1 VDSAKV
7 DTIDYADLS
16 DADLI
21 RMALEEGELA
31 FEAAVGRR
39 RPTSRKLHLR
49 LCLRTDAGGWDLDGG
64 DTTQRF
70 INQRLWTSEDTLD
83 RNTYGKALICSMYLM
98 NSDAARALRYE
109 IPAGVIYTTGGVYAR
124 LEEPSRQQAACRGCG
139 TRSMPASSPT
149 ATVPTGSFVQR
160 PSWRG
165 GSRQQAVTER
175 SRQPATERWRVPS
188 ATSRGRARAL
198 ETRTYNF
205 TFGRRSATTTTAIII
220 AITTNNQ
227 PSDRVVGDVL
237 VAGTSGPAATS
248 WS

>member
-124 LEEPSRQQAACRGCG
+124 LEETLDDGSTVVVEAIAA
-139 TRSMPASSPT
+139 AS
-149 ATVPTGSFVQR
+149 GVQGVWDKVYAGIVANGYCAYWVLR
-160 PSWRG
+160 AKAQLARRLAAAG
-165 GSRQQAVTER
+165 GDGA
-175 SRQPATERWRVPS
+175 
-188 ATSRGRARAL
+188 
-198 ETRTYNF
+198 
-205 TFGRRSATTTTAIII
+205 
-220 AITTNNQ
+220 
-227 PSDRVVGDVL
+227 
-237 VAGTSGPAATS
+237 
-248 WS
+248 